1 MIFPTTGVL
10 EIGLRFFRT
19 LGGFYFGIGVIS
31 DTLYSSEKTH
41 YFNELFVIS

>member
-10 EIGLRFFRT
+10 EIVLRFFRT

-31 DTLYSSEKTH
+31 DTLYSSANTRG
-41 YFNELFVIS
+41 FNELFVIS